1 MDGEFVFFIW
11 SNLQNAVQCC
21 TRCSCLQ
28 SSYPQIV
35 RYCECF
41 AGGIYC
47 DGCKC
52 ANCYNDVENEDVR
65 IAAIEGILERNPS
78 AFKPKIASSPLKT
91 PDNRVCKW
99 KFLSS
104 RELLFG
110 YWINSLCLSH
120 FLVLFVELGGYLI
133 DMNIVSFRSKYLSF
147 DMLLHYY
154 SNKVITRMLSLN
166 SLCWKNINKNKTS
179 FFAYLS

>member
-1 MDGEFVFFIW
+1 MVDGEFVFFIW

-21 TRCSCLQ
+21 TRSSCLE

-78 AFKPKIASSPLKT
+78 AFKPKIANSPLKT
-91 PDNRVCKW
+91 LDNRDVCVLECNNIAHN
-99 KFLSS
+99 F
-104 RELLFG
+104 ELKPLDRFNM
-110 YWINSLCLSH
+110 ILA
-120 FLVLFVELGGYLI
+120 V
-133 DMNIVSFRSKYLSF
+133 R
-147 DMLLHYY
+147 
-154 SNKVITRMLSLN
+154 
-166 SLCWKNINKNKTS
+166 
-179 FFAYLS
+179 